1 MALSLTAVRAGLD
14 DDAVQVVINGTSYQ
28 GWTDVDMDSDVLNP
42 ADAFSV
48 TGAIPKAKPTQ
59 NEMRAGAPANGFDD
73 FREGVFCEIYV
84 GLDRQM
90 AGVIDE
96 VTMSGDRATSR
107 IKISGRD
114 KGAFLVDSEA
124 KHIKASQYT
133 VKTLIDALLDSTWG
147 IKNVIL
153 SNEDNRK
160 LILGKRDKKKPRAS
174 VPKFLQPLPRNST
187 KVDAGQRVAS
197 IIETHCRRLGITW
210 WLTAGGDLFI
220 GKPNYDQE
228 AAYNF
233 SAGALGGQTPT
244 NVEAWEV
251 SRSISERFS
260 EIKVVGQGFNDP
272 RNIWATTNNA
282 PKFLGTSRDPDLVE
296 RGIVRK
302 DIIRDC
308 DVLSNDE
315 AQARAD
321 YEMGRRRLHGLSINI
336 TVPGFRQGDRLYAV
350 DTMATVKI
358 EEAGIDGPFY
368 VTQRRFMENRGNRR
382 TSLTLVQPKVWLA

>member
-73 FREGVFCEIYV
+73 FREGVFCDIYV

-96 VTMSGDRATSR
+96 VKMSGDRATSR
-107 IKISGRD
+107 IKIIGRD

-133 VKTLIDALLDSTWG
+133 VKTLIDALLDSSWG

-233 SAGALGGQTPT
+233 SAGALGSQTPT

-260 EIKVVGQGFNDP
+260 EVKVVGQGFNDP

-321 YEMGRRRLHGLSINI
+321 YEMGRRRLHGLSINM

-368 VTQRRFMENRGNRR
+368 VTQRRFMENRGKRR